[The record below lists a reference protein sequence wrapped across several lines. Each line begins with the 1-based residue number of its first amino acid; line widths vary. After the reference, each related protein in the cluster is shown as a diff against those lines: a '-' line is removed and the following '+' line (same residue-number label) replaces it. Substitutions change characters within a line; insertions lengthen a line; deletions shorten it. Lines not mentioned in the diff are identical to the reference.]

1 MAHAA
6 ELDAN
11 NVVLRVIVV
20 SNDLEPNVEQ
30 WCADTYGG
38 YWKQTSYSASFRKNY
53 AGQGYT
59 WDSVRDAF
67 IPPQPYPSWLL
78 NEDTCQWQ
86 PPVAMPQDGQM
97 YEWDEAA
104 GEWTVMQ

>member
-1 MAHAA
+1 
-6 ELDAN
+6 
-11 NVVLRVIVV
+11 VIVV

>member
-38 YWKQTSYSASFRKNY
+38 HWKQTSYNGNFRKNF
-53 AGQGYT
+53 AGIGYT
-59 WDSVRDAF
+59 YNADLDAF
-67 IPPQPYPSWLL
+67 IPPKPYPSWLL
-78 NEDTCQWQ
+78 DEATCQWQ
-86 PPVAMPQDGQM
+86 PPAAMPQDGQM